1 MSPVLICPK
10 CAHTQHAP
18 RKPRR
23 YVVEITLSGARAW
36 LTDRGLAV
44 REQAHATRW
53 ETQAE
58 AHAYAGAHLDDKTVR
73 HVRVTT

>member
-1 MSPVLICPK
+1 
-10 CAHTQHAP
+10 
-18 RKPRR
+18 
-23 YVVEITLSGARAW
+23 VEITLGGARAW

-58 AHAYAGAHLDDKTVR
+58 AHAYASAHLDDKTVR
-73 HVRVTT
+73 HVRVAT